1 MKQAAVFTDLDGT
14 FLDHHT
20 YEYDQALPAVK
31 WLKAH
36 GVPLFSVSSKT
47 LAEQLDLF
55 ASQGLFDGYVA
66 ENGGVIHYRG
76 QTEILG
82 PDGEQ
87 VEQARLAMENFLGYD
102 LPGFRSGNLDLVVQA
117 TGLSRH
123 QASLACDRLCSD
135 PLLASVDEQLI
146 PQLNELIQPF
156 CTVLVHGGRFL
167 TLCGRT
173 DKALAMKQLLKMQF
187 GETAQPYVLALG
199 DSANDLSMLQAA
211 SAGVLMANPSGKGV
225 DALQAE
231 GLTCLDK
238 GGPQA
243 WADVVMKCMGGYLQA

>member
-20 YEYDQALPAVK
+20 YEYEQALPAVK
-31 WLKAH
+31 WLKANR
-36 GVPLFSVSSKT
+36 VPLFSVSSKT

-55 ASQGLFDGYVA
+55 EGQGLFDGYVA
-66 ENGGVIHYRG
+66 ENGGVIHYKG

-82 PDGEQ
+82 PNGGQ
-87 VEQARLAMENFLGYD
+87 VEQARLTMENFLGYS
-102 LPGFRSGNLDLVVQA
+102 LPGFRSRNLDLVVQA
-117 TGLSRH
+117 TGLTRY

-135 PLLASVDEQLI
+135 PLLARVDEKLI
-146 PQLNELIQPF
+146 PQLNELIDPF

-173 DKALAMKQLLKMQF
+173 DKALAMQQLLKMHF

-199 DSANDLSMLQAA
+199 DSANDLSMLHAA
-211 SAGVLMANPSGKGV
+211 SEGVLMANPSGKGV
-225 DALQAE
+225 DAVQAK
-231 GLTCLDK
+231 GLICLHK

-243 WADVVMKCMGGYLQA
+243 WADVVKERMGGYLQA